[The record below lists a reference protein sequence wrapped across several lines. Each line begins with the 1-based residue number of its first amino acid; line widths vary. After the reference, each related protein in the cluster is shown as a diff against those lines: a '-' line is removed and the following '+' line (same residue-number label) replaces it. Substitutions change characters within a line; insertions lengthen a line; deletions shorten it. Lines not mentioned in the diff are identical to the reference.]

1 MILNTHKHTAFNR
14 LAFNRNTFK
23 LTPLAFALICIG
35 TSTTVFAQEADEA
48 DEPSGIEVI
57 EITSTK
63 RVTSLMETGQA
74 VSAFNE
80 ESMAQMNIDGSQD
93 LVQYSPSLIISSS
106 RISIRGVGRPNTAL
120 GSDPGVGI
128 YTDGVYNTENGIF
141 DYCNFCDI
149 ERIEVLRGPQGT
161 LYGRNA
167 VGGAINVISKAPQRE
182 LGGYVNLEA
191 GNDGYLVTQGQVT
204 GPLGE
209 TFSAIATLSKM
220 ERDALQENLAADI
233 GDLDNRDR
241 TYYSVTLK
249 ADWTE
254 NLSSTLRY
262 MNYDRSENPSPGY
275 LGDAYPTDFVNL
287 GAGNLPGIFPG
298 SNALNHVSGYTI
310 ANPAVNDINQTNVDT
325 LGQQDVETK
334 RLTFISTLTLGD
346 LEFKY
351 TYGDNEFTYDSI
363 ADGDVSNA
371 AFGGMNFSEMFRQI
385 TTLVGIPGGVYLP
398 NPLTGAPI
406 TLASDMTASVI
417 QSGEFTSHELQMVSN
432 YDGALNFIAG
442 VYYFNSEESQYSDF
456 VERGFGLMQGDAIA
470 ANYGG
475 FPPEFG
481 LPGDSGTFLGFPG
494 FQPGLYQ
501 FYSSLIGAPFEATAN
516 GDGGFLYYGQNEL
529 ETTATALYGQ
539 LEYQVNDEL
548 TLTAGLRYSNDEKTG
563 SDDVFAYLSVPKNQH
578 LVDDSWNKVTWRLQA
593 DWNVDKDT
601 FVYGYISTGYRSGG
615 FNLGAATAA
624 PVDVVDP
631 EELTAFEVGYKKSL
645 YDNNVNLSLA
655 AYYYDYADLQ
665 VLSTVTEG
673 GVTTAAFDNAAEA
686 TVMGFEAE
694 LQAWLTSD
702 LRVMAT
708 YSYTN
713 SEYDDYTAVDSTAC
727 AILGE
732 CDVQDLSGNQL
743 NMAPENKFS
752 VSASQ
757 FFELDELGTVL
768 LTAGYSYVGEQ
779 YSRSFN
785 RSDWDQ
791 VDSYDR
797 IDARLSWTSESEAF
811 EVAAFVR
818 NAADERDILRYTTP
832 STVTRLQNVELSD
845 PISYGLQVRYSFY

>member
-1 MILNTHKHTAFNR
+1 
-14 LAFNRNTFK
+14 
-23 LTPLAFALICIG
+23 
-35 TSTTVFAQEADEA
+35 
-48 DEPSGIEVI
+48 
-57 EITSTK
+57 
-63 RVTSLMETGQA
+63 
-74 VSAFNE
+74 
-80 ESMAQMNIDGSQD
+80 
-93 LVQYSPSLIISSS
+93 
-106 RISIRGVGRPNTAL
+106 
-120 GSDPGVGI
+120 
-128 YTDGVYNTENGIF
+128 
-141 DYCNFCDI
+141 
-149 ERIEVLRGPQGT
+149 
-161 LYGRNA
+161 
-167 VGGAINVISKAPQRE
+167 
-182 LGGYVNLEA
+182 
-191 GNDGYLVTQGQVT
+191 
-204 GPLGE
+204 
-209 TFSAIATLSKM
+209 
-220 ERDALQENLAADI
+220 
-233 GDLDNRDR
+233 
-241 TYYSVTLK
+241 
-249 ADWTE
+249 
-254 NLSSTLRY
+254 
-262 MNYDRSENPSPGY
+262 
-275 LGDAYPTDFVNL
+275 
-287 GAGNLPGIFPG
+287 
-298 SNALNHVSGYTI
+298 
-310 ANPAVNDINQTNVDT
+310 
-325 LGQQDVETK
+325 
-334 RLTFISTLTLGD
+334 
-346 LEFKY
+346 
-351 TYGDNEFTYDSI
+351 
-363 ADGDVSNA
+363 
-371 AFGGMNFSEMFRQI
+371 MNFSEMFRQI

-456 VERGFGLMQGDAIA
+456 VERGFGLMQGDVIA

-563 SDDVFAYLSVPKNQH
+563 ADDVFAYLSVPKNQH

-713 SEYDDYTAVDSTAC
+713 SEYDDYTAIDSTAC

-732 CDVQDLSGNQL
+732 CDIQDLSGNQL

-757 FFELDELGTVL
+757 FFELDNLGTVL

-791 VDSYDR
+791 VDSYNR

>member
-1 MILNTHKHTAFNR
+1 MILNTHKHTG
-14 LAFNRNTFK
+14 FK
-23 LTPLAFALICIG
+23 LTPLALLCIG
-35 TSTTVFAQEADEA
+35 ASSAALAQDTATSEEAT
-48 DEPSGIEVI
+48 SGIEVI
-57 EITSTK
+57 QVTSTK

-74 VSAFNE
+74 VSAFDE
-80 ESMAQMNIDGSQD
+80 KSMAQMNIDGSQD
-93 LVQYSPSLIISSS
+93 LVQYSPSLIITSNKV
-106 RISIRGVGRPNTAL
+106 SIRGVGRPNNAL

-128 YTDGVYNTENGIF
+128 YSDGVYNTENGIF

-149 ERIEVLRGPQGT
+149 ERVEVLRGPQGT

-167 VGGAINVISKAPQRE
+167 VGGAINVISKEPSRD
-182 LGGYVNLEA
+182 LGGYVNLEV
-191 GNDGYLVTQGQVT
+191 GNDGYLVTQGQLT

-209 TFSAIATLSKM
+209 TFSAIATVSKM
-220 ERDALQENLAADI
+220 ERDALQENLAENV

-241 TYYSVTLK
+241 TYYSATLK
-249 ADWTE
+249 AEWTD
-254 NLSSTLRY
+254 NFTSSLRY
-262 MNYDRSENPSPGY
+262 MNYDRSETPSPGY
-275 LGDAYPTDFVNL
+275 LGDAYPTEFVNL
-287 GAGNLPGIFPG
+287 GAENLPGIFPG

-325 LGQQDVETK
+325 LGQQDVETT
-334 RLTFISTLTLGD
+334 RLTFISTLTLDD

-351 TYGDNEFTYDSI
+351 TYGDNEFSYDSI
-363 ADGDVSNA
+363 TDGDVSNA
-371 AFGGMNFSEMFRQI
+371 AFGGINFSEMFRQI
-385 TTLVGIPGGVYLP
+385 TTLVGIPGGAYLP
-398 NPLTGAPI
+398 DPLTGSPI

-417 QSGEFTSHELQMVSN
+417 QSGKFTSHELQVVSN
-432 YDGALNFIAG
+432 YETALNFIAG

-470 ANYGG
+470 ANYGA
-475 FPPEFG
+475 FLPEFG
-481 LPGDSGTFLGFPG
+481 LPADSGTFLGFPG

-501 FYSSLIGAPFEATAN
+501 FYSSLIGAPFEATSS

-539 LEYQVNDEL
+539 LEYQLNEDL
-548 TLTAGLRYSNDEKTG
+548 TLTAGLRYSKDEKTG

-578 LVDDSWNKVTWRLQA
+578 ELDDSWSKVTWRLQA
-593 DWNVDKDT
+593 DWNLDKDT
-601 FVYGYISTGYRSGG
+601 FIYGYISTGYRSGG
-615 FNLGAATAA
+615 FNLGAATAE

-631 EELTAFEVGYKKSL
+631 EELTAYEVGYKKTF
-645 YDNNVNLSLA
+645 NNSVNLSLA
-655 AYYYDYADLQ
+655 AYFYDYADLQ

-686 TVMGFEAE
+686 TVMGLEAE
-694 LQAWLTSD
+694 IQAWLTSD
-702 LRVMAT
+702 LRVMAN

-713 SEYDDYTAVDSTAC
+713 SEYDKYTAVDSTAC

-732 CDVQDLSGNQL
+732 CDIQDLAGNQL
-743 NMAPENKFS
+743 NLAPENKFS

-757 FFELDELGTVL
+757 YFELDDMGTVL

-779 YSRSFN
+779 YSRAFN

-797 IDARLSWTSESEAF
+797 LDARLSWTSESEAL
-811 EVAAFVR
+811 ELAAFVR
-818 NAADERDILRYTTP
+818 NAADERDILRYSTP

-845 PISYGLQVRYSFY
+845 PISYGLQIRYNFY

>member
-1 MILNTHKHTAFNR
+1 
-14 LAFNRNTFK
+14 
-23 LTPLAFALICIG
+23 
-35 TSTTVFAQEADEA
+35 
-48 DEPSGIEVI
+48 
-57 EITSTK
+57 
-63 RVTSLMETGQA
+63 
-74 VSAFNE
+74 
-80 ESMAQMNIDGSQD
+80 
-93 LVQYSPSLIISSS
+93 
-106 RISIRGVGRPNTAL
+106 
-120 GSDPGVGI
+120 
-128 YTDGVYNTENGIF
+128 
-141 DYCNFCDI
+141 
-149 ERIEVLRGPQGT
+149 
-161 LYGRNA
+161 
-167 VGGAINVISKAPQRE
+167 
-182 LGGYVNLEA
+182 
-191 GNDGYLVTQGQVT
+191 
-204 GPLGE
+204 
-209 TFSAIATLSKM
+209 
-220 ERDALQENLAADI
+220 
-233 GDLDNRDR
+233 
-241 TYYSVTLK
+241 
-249 ADWTE
+249 
-254 NLSSTLRY
+254 
-262 MNYDRSENPSPGY
+262 
-275 LGDAYPTDFVNL
+275 
-287 GAGNLPGIFPG
+287 
-298 SNALNHVSGYTI
+298 
-310 ANPAVNDINQTNVDT
+310 
-325 LGQQDVETK
+325 
-334 RLTFISTLTLGD
+334 
-346 LEFKY
+346 
-351 TYGDNEFTYDSI
+351 
-363 ADGDVSNA
+363 
-371 AFGGMNFSEMFRQI
+371 
-385 TTLVGIPGGVYLP
+385 
-398 NPLTGAPI
+398 
-406 TLASDMTASVI
+406 
-417 QSGEFTSHELQMVSN
+417 
-432 YDGALNFIAG
+432 
-442 VYYFNSEESQYSDF
+442 
-456 VERGFGLMQGDAIA
+456 
-470 ANYGG
+470 
-475 FPPEFG
+475 
-481 LPGDSGTFLGFPG
+481 
-494 FQPGLYQ
+494 
-501 FYSSLIGAPFEATAN
+501 
-516 GDGGFLYYGQNEL
+516 
-529 ETTATALYGQ
+529 
-539 LEYQVNDEL
+539 
-548 TLTAGLRYSNDEKTG
+548 
-563 SDDVFAYLSVPKNQH
+563 VPKNQH

-713 SEYDDYTAVDSTAC
+713 SEYDDYTAIDSTAC

-732 CDVQDLSGNQL
+732 CDIQDLSGNQL

-757 FFELDELGTVL
+757 FFELDNLGTVL

-791 VDSYDR
+791 VDSYNR

>member
-1 MILNTHKHTAFNR
+1 MVLNTTKHNV
-14 LAFNRNTFK
+14 FK
-23 LTPLAFALICIG
+23 LTPLALALICIG
-35 TSTTVFAQEADEA
+35 TSSATFAQDQEADETA
-48 DEPSGIEVI
+48 ETAGIEVI
-57 EITSTK
+57 SITSTK

-74 VSAFNE
+74 VSAFSE
-80 ESMAQMNIDGSQD
+80 AIMAEMNIDGSID
-93 LVQYSPSLIISSS
+93 LLDYSPSLIITSS
-106 RISIRGVGRPNTAL
+106 RISIRGVGRPTTAL

-141 DYCNFCDI
+141 EYCNFCDI
-149 ERIEVLRGPQGT
+149 DRIEVLRGPQGT

-167 VGGAINVISKAPQRE
+167 VGGAINVISKEPQRDF
-182 LGGYVNLEA
+182 GGYLNLEV

-209 TFSAIATLSKM
+209 IFSGIATISKM
-220 ERDALQENLAADI
+220 ERDALQENLATDV
-233 GDLDNRDR
+233 GNLDNKDR
-241 TYYSVTLK
+241 TYYSMTLN
-249 ADWTE
+249 ADWTD
-254 NLSSTLRY
+254 NFSSSLRY
-262 MNYDRSENPSPGY
+262 MNYERSENPSPGY
-275 LGDAYPTDFVNL
+275 LGDAYPTEFVNL

-310 ANPAVNDINQTNVDT
+310 PNPAVNDINQTNVDT
-325 LGQQDVETK
+325 LGKQDVETT
-334 RLTFISTLTLGD
+334 RLTFISTLTVD
-346 LEFKY
+346 NLEFKY
-351 TYGDNEFTYDSI
+351 TFGDNEFTYDSI

-398 NPLTGAPI
+398 NPVTGAPI
-406 TLASDMTASVI
+406 TIASDMTASVI
-417 QSGEFTSHELQMVSN
+417 QSGEFTSHELQVVSN
-432 YDGALNFIAG
+432 YDSAVNFIAG
-442 VYYFNSEESQYSDF
+442 VYYFNSKESQYSDF
-456 VERGFGLMQGDAIA
+456 VERGFGLMQGDPIA

-481 LPGDSGTFLGFPG
+481 LPGDSGTFLGVPG

-516 GDGGFLYYGQNEL
+516 GDGGFLYYGQNDL

-548 TLTAGLRYSNDEKTG
+548 ALTAGLRYSNDEKTG
-563 SDDVFAYLSVPKNQH
+563 GDDVFAYLSVPKNQH
-578 LVDDSWNKVTWRLQA
+578 QVDDSWSKVTWRLQA

-601 FVYGYISTGYRSGG
+601 FVYGYVSTGYRSGG

-645 YDNNVNLSLA
+645 YNNNVNLSLA

-686 TVMGFEAE
+686 TVMGLEAE
-694 LQAWLTSD
+694 LQAWLTAD

-713 SEYDDYTAVDSTAC
+713 SEYDNYTAVDSTAC

-732 CDVQDLSGNQL
+732 CDIQDLSGNQL
-743 NMAPENKFS
+743 NMAPETKLS
-752 VSASQ
+752 LSASQ
-757 FFELDELGTVL
+757 FFDLDDMGTVL
-768 LTAGYSYVGEQ
+768 LTAGYSYIGEQ

-791 VDSYDR
+791 VDSYNR
-797 IDARLSWTSESEAF
+797 IDARLSWTSASAAF

-818 NAADERDILRYTTP
+818 NAADERDVLRYSTP
-832 STVTRLQNVELSD
+832 STVTRLQNAELSD
-845 PISYGLQVRYSFY
+845 PISYGLQLRYNFD